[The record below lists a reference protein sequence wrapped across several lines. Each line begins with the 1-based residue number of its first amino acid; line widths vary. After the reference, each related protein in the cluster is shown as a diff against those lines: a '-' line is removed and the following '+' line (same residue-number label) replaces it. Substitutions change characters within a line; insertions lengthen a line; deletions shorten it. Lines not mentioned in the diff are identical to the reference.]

1 MYEVAI
7 YFNSGERHTLLAE
20 EFDVNTDASGSAHF
34 LVRFS
39 YRAKGGE
46 EIPMFLTPTQVAG
59 IIVEQR

>member
-1 MYEVAI
+1 MYEVSI

-20 EFDVNTDASGSAHF
+20 EFDLDTEASGSAHF

-39 YRAKGGE
+39 YKAKGGE